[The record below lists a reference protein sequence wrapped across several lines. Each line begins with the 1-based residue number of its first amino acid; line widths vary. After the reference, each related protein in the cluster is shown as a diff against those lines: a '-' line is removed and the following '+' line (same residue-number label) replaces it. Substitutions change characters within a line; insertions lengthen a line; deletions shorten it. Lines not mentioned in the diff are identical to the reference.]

1 MADTKIKTIV
11 DHIGRT
17 VVGKVT
23 KDTKESITLYNPVI
37 IHVQPDPQSG
47 QLQVQSFP
55 YIFMEFLKDKD
66 KNNWTFAKSAISV
79 SDVELDERIITQYE
93 NINNPQPPIQ
103 ETQQGAGQEPEVI
116 KLFDDEEEVTSTQP
130 PAAHTCCDTSSS
142 SSSSCDTSSSCC

>member
-1 MADTKIKTIV
+1 MADKKPTDKKPIKTII

-17 VVGKVT
+17 VVGTVT
-23 KDTKESITLYNPVI
+23 KEDTKTITLFNPVI

-66 KNNWTFAKSAISV
+66 KNNWTFHKSSICT
-79 SDVELDERIITQYE
+79 SDVELDERITTQYE

-103 ETQQGAGQEPEVI
+103 EAPAEEPEVI
-116 KLFDDEEEVTSTQP
+116 KLFDD
-130 PAAHTCCDTSSS
+130 
-142 SSSSCDTSSSCC
+142 

>member
-1 MADTKIKTIV
+1 MADKKPIKTII

-17 VVGKVT
+17 VVGSVT
-23 KDTKESITLYNPVI
+23 KEDTKNITLFNPVI
-37 IHVQPDPQSG
+37 IHVQPDSQSG

-66 KNNWTFAKSAISV
+66 KNNWTFNKAAIST

-103 ETQQGAGQEPEVI
+103 ETSAEEPEVI
-116 KLFDDEEEVTSTQP
+116 KLFDD
-130 PAAHTCCDTSSS
+130 
-142 SSSSCDTSSSCC
+142 

>member
-1 MADTKIKTIV
+1 MADKQIKTIV

-17 VVGKVT
+17 VVGKVE
-23 KDTKESITLYNPVI
+23 KDTKDSITLFNPVI
-37 IHVQPDPQSG
+37 IHVQPDQQTG

-103 ETQQGAGQEPEVI
+103 QPQQGTGQEPEVI
-116 KLFDDEEEVTSTQP
+116 KLFDDEEDVSPSTTAP
-130 PAAHTCCDTSSS
+130 PVACAPPVDVCGG
-142 SSSSCDTSSSCC
+142 SSCC